1 MLPTWH
7 MPTVTPAEFS
17 TDVDAL
23 IAETASLRAWAAYSR
38 AWPEAMAG
46 ETHVDAGF
54 RRIEA
59 MISSMNTQG
68 VSAAD
73 VELLALALQAVDA
86 NASRAQRRLPLGDE

>member
-1 MLPTWH
+1 MQATGGHGSIPGY
-7 MPTVTPAEFS
+7 MYNATPAEHQAYL
-17 TDVDAL
+17 DA
-23 IAETASLRAWAAYSR
+23 TAWAAYSR

-54 RRIEA
+54 RRIDA

-73 VELLALALQAVDA
+73 VELLALARMAVYA
-86 NASRAQRRLPLGDE
+86 NASRAQRGLPLGDE